1 MPTRMGGGAEGY
13 ACYAR
18 SCEPLVSGFTRC
30 HLGFSPEVPDG
41 MAALLIP
48 RFSVCDL
55 DNGSMASYGV
65 VIVDGRCR
73 VEVGKTE
80 TRRPKWSCAAHGC
93 ACGYPFARTG
103 WAVIGHPE
111 LTAEATQ
118 DVDGNLVI
126 RVI

>member
-1 MPTRMGGGAEGY
+1 MEVKIRLVEGGRMPTRMEGGAEGY

-30 HLGFSPEVPDG
+30 HLGFSLEMPDG

-73 VEVGKTE
+73 GEVFVDV
-80 TRRPKWSCAAHGC
+80 RH
-93 ACGYPFARTG
+93 YPDG
-103 WAVIGHPE
+103 WQPSEGEEVAQMLAGRFPGDF
-111 LTAEATQ
+111 LA
-118 DVDGNLVI
+118 VDGEG
-126 RVI
+126 